1 MTERVV
7 NCSFWLSQRPH
18 WQSDNLKNTK
28 LSNMAHVL
36 HGLMSACM
44 PSDCII
50 FDLLPQYLQSA
61 MSMMYV
67 QASVLEVYND
77 DYNDLLGK
85 GLPPGEKLNVHH
97 DAQGVTTVDGLTL
110 VDVTQPKKVESL
122 LTKAKEKRAVG
133 ATTMNDH
140 SSRSHMVFTL
150 RIDGANEGTGQLMHG
165 EHCTGLLSRPWFI
178 LASSQMA
185 LYLKSYEV
193 YV

>member
-1 MTERVV
+1 
-7 NCSFWLSQRPH
+7 
-18 WQSDNLKNTK
+18 
-28 LSNMAHVL
+28 MAHVL
-36 HGLMSACM
+36 HGLTSPCM

-50 FDLLPQYLQSA
+50 VDLLPQYLQSA

-85 GLPPGEKLNVHH
+85 GLPPGEKLNIHH

-165 EHCTGLLSRPWFI
+165 EHCTGLLSGPWFI
-178 LASSQMA
+178 LVSSQMA

-193 YV
+193 HV